1 MRKTSKP
8 KKTDNFIM
16 LPTVDFCFKELMQDA
31 KVRKGLIAA
40 LLNVNPNEIESTTL
54 MPTILRKR
62 YTEDKYGI
70 LDVRVKLKSGVQID
84 LEMQVESYEFWEN
97 RSIYYVSKMY
107 TDQIKEGEDYDKLQ
121 KCIQVSILCFPLFK
135 DDDKCYRRIA
145 FCDTESGKEYS
156 DLMELHVLEL
166 SKLPPEQQNETDI
179 MKWMRF
185 FGGKCEEDFKKMAE
199 KDEYIGEAYEVLKN
213 MSEDE
218 IKRMEYEARQKA
230 IRDYNSYMHSAERR
244 GIKLGRDEGIEIGRN
259 EGIKLGREALLKQQ
273 VKKKLSKGQSVKVIA
288 EDLVEDIDVI
298 QKIVDELD
306 KE

>member
-1 MRKTSKP
+1 MKKASKQ
-8 KKTDNFIM
+8 KKPDNFIM
-16 LPTVDFCFKELMQDA
+16 LPTVDFCFKELMQDE
-31 KVRKGLIAA
+31 KVRKGMIAA
-40 LLNVNPNEIESTTL
+40 LLNVNPQEIESTKL

-62 YTEDKYGI
+62 YPDDKYGI
-70 LDVRVKLKSGVQID
+70 LDVRIKLKNDVQID
-84 LEMQVESYEFWEN
+84 LEMQVESYEFWKN

-107 TDQIKEGEDYDKLQ
+107 TEQLKEGEDYDKLK

-135 DDDKCYRRIA
+135 NDDKCYRKIA

-166 SKLPPEQQNETDI
+166 SKLPPEQQNETDL

-218 IKRMEYEARQKA
+218 VKLLEYEARQKA
-230 IRDYNSYMHSAERR
+230 IRDYNSYMHSAER
-244 GIKLGRDEGIEIGRN
+244 KGRN
-259 EGIKLGREALLKQQ
+259 EGIKLGKEELLKQQ
-273 VKKKLSKGQSVKVIA
+273 VKKKLAKGKSLEAIADECEEETSVIRTIINEIGEA
-288 EDLVEDIDVI
+288 E
-298 QKIVDELD
+298 
-306 KE
+306 

>member
-8 KKTDNFIM
+8 KKTKPDNFIM
-16 LPTVDFCFKELMQDA
+16 LPTVDFCFKELMQDE

-40 LLNVNPNEIESTTL
+40 LLNVDPTEIESTTL

-62 YTEDKYGI
+62 YPEDKYGI
-70 LDVRVKLKSGVQID
+70 LDVRVELKSGVQID
-84 LEMQVESYEFWEN
+84 LEMQVEAYDFWAN

-107 TDQIKEGEDYDKLQ
+107 TEQIKEGEDYDKLK

-135 DDDKCYRRIA
+135 DDDKCYRRIT
-145 FCDTESGKEYS
+145 FCDSESGEEYS
-156 DLMELHVLEL
+156 DLIEMHVLEL
-166 SKLPPEQQNETDI
+166 SKLPPEQQNETDL

-185 FGGKCEEDFKKMAE
+185 FGGTCEEDFKKMAE
-199 KDEYIGEAYEVLKN
+199 KDEYIGEAYEALKN

-244 GIKLGRDEGIEIGRN
+244 GIKNGIKIGRD
-259 EGIKLGREALLKQQ
+259 EGIKLGRAELLKQQ
-273 VKKKLSKGQSVKVIA
+273 VKKKLAKGQSVEIIA
-288 EDLVEDIDVI
+288 EDLVEDIEVI
-298 QKIVDELD
+298 RKIVDAL
-306 KE
+306 